1 MEVLPCQPNQQRLG
15 CWLHS
20 IPCRAL
26 CIISK
31 LANPKSNPPVRAAT
45 MPRHPTH
52 LPLSFSSLSTRPN
65 QTDGEGRDGGSE
77 KTPSALFRSN
87 APRRRE
93 EDDHRG
99 SVVFFWSCLPTV
111 LLSFLFFL
119 KKYRFLFWH
128 TDTVQCG
135 TLSYGA
141 IGCRS
146 LDP

>member
-45 MPRHPTH
+45 MPRHLTH

-65 QTDGEGRDGGSE
+65 QTDGEGRDGGRE

-99 SVVFFWSCLPTV
+99 SVVFLLVVFAHRTSFFPFFSEEI
-111 LLSFLFFL
+111 LLSFLA
-119 KKYRFLFWH
+119 YRYSAVRYSLVRS
-128 TDTVQCG
+128 DR
-135 TLSYGA
+135 LSE
-141 IGCRS
+141 
-146 LDP
+146 P